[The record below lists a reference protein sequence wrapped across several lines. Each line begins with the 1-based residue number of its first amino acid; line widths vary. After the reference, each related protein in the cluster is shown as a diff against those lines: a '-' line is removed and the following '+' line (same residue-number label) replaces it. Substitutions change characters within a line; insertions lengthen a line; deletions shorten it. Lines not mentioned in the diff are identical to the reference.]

1 MQHVNLLLVDI
12 YIFFPIGNGV
22 AGIGTKWV
30 FTHKNPTIQL
40 VGPVLK
46 QYALL
51 ATRASEARF
60 TGPKSSL

>member
-1 MQHVNLLLVDI
+1 MIKYDPNSFSHSLCSTMQHVNLLLVDI

-46 QYALL
+46 GHD
-51 ATRASEARF
+51 S
-60 TGPKSSL
+60 